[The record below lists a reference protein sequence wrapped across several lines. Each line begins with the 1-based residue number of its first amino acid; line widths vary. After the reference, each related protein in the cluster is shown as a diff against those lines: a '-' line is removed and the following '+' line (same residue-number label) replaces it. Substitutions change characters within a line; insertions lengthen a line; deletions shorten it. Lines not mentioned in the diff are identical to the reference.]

1 MKLINFANGQFIDDI
16 NKLLE
21 GVLSMARH
29 PKQDIVA
36 SGVNGTTAVLAMG
49 RVSERVVARGGRP
62 AVRLM
67 ATLCCT
73 GDHKVW
79 DGQRVGKLLGEIA
92 RILETDELAK
102 EVPVH
107 EVEAATHVALDS
119 AG

>member
-1 MKLINFANGQFIDDI
+1 
-16 NKLLE
+16 
-21 GVLSMARH
+21 MARALA
-29 PKQDIVA
+29 KAGI
-36 SGVNGTTAVLAMG
+36 AVTVLEQSDADALAG
-49 RVSERVVARGGRP
+49 RMRFGDGSLAGSLSVQGRVVARGGRP

-107 EVEAATHVALDS
+107 EAEAATHVALDS